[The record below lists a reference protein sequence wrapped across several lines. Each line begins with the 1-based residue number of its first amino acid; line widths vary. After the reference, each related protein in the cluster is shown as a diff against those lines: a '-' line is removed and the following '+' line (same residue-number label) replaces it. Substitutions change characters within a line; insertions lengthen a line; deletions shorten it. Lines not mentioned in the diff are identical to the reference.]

1 MAMIERLARW
11 REVAAALILAGAFA
25 AMSPIVCA
33 EDSRERFSEH
43 DQDRAK
49 RARERGEIRPLEE
62 IMPILH
68 REAPGEVARI
78 ELERERGAWIYEFKV
93 IDRAG
98 RLREIKIDAA
108 TGRVVAAEGEG
119 E

>member
-1 MAMIERLARW
+1 MIERIARW
-11 REVAAALILAGAFA
+11 RGAAAALILAGAFA
-25 AMSPIVCA
+25 ALPSSVCA
-33 EDSRERFSEH
+33 EDSRERFSGH

-49 RARERGEIRPLEE
+49 RARERGEVRPLEE
-62 IMPILH
+62 IMPILR

-93 IDRAG
+93 IDPAG

-108 TGRVVAAEGEG
+108 TGRVVAAEDEG